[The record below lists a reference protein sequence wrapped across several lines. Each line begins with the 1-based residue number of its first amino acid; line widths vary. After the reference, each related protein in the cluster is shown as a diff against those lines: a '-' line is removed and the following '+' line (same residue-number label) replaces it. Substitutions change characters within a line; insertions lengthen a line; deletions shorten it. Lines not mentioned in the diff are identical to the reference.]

1 MKKRV
6 WLFLVVVIS
15 VLCMVAF
22 AACGNKETEEGAGS
36 ASISAD
42 YDYTLIE
49 SKVNELA
56 GADGIF
62 VKLHVQTAATGEQSH
77 SFDVALGIKNNVYYY
92 LTEEDEYYF
101 DFSNENYYVS
111 YRKEDGVW
119 TKEVGNYNAYV
130 TKAMA
135 EQMAKA
141 ASAGII
147 GYMGWYS
154 SLSGGATKST
164 ATVAGRNCDKYT
176 LKDSAISVSYSL
188 EVCIDKATGIC
199 LKYAATGAAQGE
211 SASVSI
217 ECTEFNT
224 SYTPVLPTVNGGN
237 NSQGSGN
244 GNNQGNNQGSG
255 ESGNNQ
261 GSGEGGNNQ
270 GSGEG
275 GNNQGSGQGGNTQ
288 GNGEQGSGQGGNGE
302 GGNGEQGSG
311 EVIVP
316 SNFSGKKLNVTNVNV
331 QTMSDAHRQEAQAL
345 FNGAYAALFS
355 DASFELVNNEG
366 ILFGTFTVPDNGNVA
381 QLVTFKSYNFDDQ
394 EYSYDFPSTYD
405 SLSLSYVA
413 GAYILHMPVPVE
425 NGATVVDVGLTMTAS
440 TEMPMRSSVPTDP
453 NGDSFDARYQVTQE
467 RWNDIFTNKALLD
480 NGNFTVNYSST
491 AQLSVPGVFKVSG
504 NKYSDAWS
512 NGEVYYEKTGNTLD
526 SLGCYTYSYIYSS
539 NGSWTSLPASYGYVF
554 FDQWLGTFPAP
565 FLNRANYAS
574 SFHYYYINEFR
585 FTPEGE
591 SQQRVITNFRV
602 YFSNGNPTKIE
613 FQEMGASYTFLFS
626 AYGETTVTLPT
637 EGGGQG
643 GSQGSGDPSDL
654 DQYYTALENKVLVFN
669 RVANGGGLTSG
680 EMTLASAAYQNAQ
693 VRVFDDDTVE
703 IYFDKL
709 FDYNENYDVVTM
721 WYGALSFN
729 TYMANNG
736 NPYVKGNVVLSAIV
750 EDGYVD
756 DEPDESI
763 YVRWYINDNQL
774 RLQMDGGDYFI
785 YFDVT
790 NGTPTHTPIP
800 QSGGEGGNGN
810 ENGQGG
816 NGNEGGEGG
825 GNGGAVQTTI
835 YSDFGSAS
843 TLREIVMFLGAGS
856 GIKVVME
863 RGDEDY
869 STTMTFAAKGGIF
882 CITFEDGDTQYCD
895 MRDLDNVTYYSFDYV
910 EEQWWAES
918 VSLDEAKQ
926 ILEFDMLFTYHEND
940 LTAADRTATTLTVDG
955 KSIDVYQYDFEYGEV
970 MKLDQTTGICLYY
983 VDDDW
988 FEIMRVFLLEGVEDV
1003 SLPIL

>member
-111 YRKEDGVW
+111 YSKEDGVW

-176 LKDSAISVSYSL
+176 LKDIAISASYSL

-199 LKYAATGAAQGE
+199 LKYAATGAVQGE

-261 GSGEGGNNQ
+261 GSGEGGNN
-270 GSGEG
+270 
-275 GNNQGSGQGGNTQ
+275 
-288 GNGEQGSGQGGNGE
+288 QGSGQGGNGE

-366 ILFGTFTVPDNGNVA
+366 ILFGTFTVPDNGTVA
-381 QLVTFKSYNFDDQ
+381 QLATFKSYNFDDQ

-574 SFHYYYINEFR
+574 FFHYYYINEFR
-585 FTPEGE
+585 FTPEGA

-654 DQYYTALENKVLVFN
+654 DQYCTALENKVLVFN
-669 RVANGGGLTSG
+669 RVTNGGGLTSG

-709 FDYNENYDVVTM
+709 FDYNANYDVVTM

-729 TYMANNG
+729 MYMANNG
-736 NPYVKGNVVLSAIV
+736 NPYVKGTVVLSAIV
-750 EDGYVD
+750 EDGSVD

-763 YVRWYINDNQL
+763 YVRWYINDSQL

-816 NGNEGGEGG
+816 NGGNGGNGGEGG
-825 GNGGAVQTTI
+825 NTQGGENVRTTI
-835 YSDFGSAS
+835 YTDFG
-843 TLREIVMFLGAGS
+843 TETNLHDTIMRFGMGDGVKIVMTVDEATYTFVGKEGVFFTDVDGFSTYYDLRDEENIDCYYYEEGNWGVLPLDSMDAARSAMLDMFNYHYANYDGATRTEKSVTIGKSDVSAYRYETDYGDVFELDQNTGIVLYYNDGDGWIEEVTTFL
-856 GIKVVME
+856 
-863 RGDEDY
+863 
-869 STTMTFAAKGGIF
+869 
-882 CITFEDGDTQYCD
+882 FEDD
-895 MRDLDNVTYYSFDYV
+895 V
-910 EEQWWAES
+910 EA
-918 VSLDEAKQ
+918 
-926 ILEFDMLFTYHEND
+926 LELP
-940 LTAADRTATTLTVDG
+940 A
-955 KSIDVYQYDFEYGEV
+955 
-970 MKLDQTTGICLYY
+970 
-983 VDDDW
+983 
-988 FEIMRVFLLEGVEDV
+988 LL
-1003 SLPIL
+1003 